1 LASAAICDESRK
13 MTQESGLKFEIVNV
27 SGCKRSLVAEIPAEE
42 TNRQI
47 DEFAREYAQ
56 KVKVPGFR
64 PGKVPL
70 AVIKQRFANDLRSDA
85 TQEIIRVCWKKALS
99 EHDLH
104 PLAEPTLEN
113 VQNEPDGS
121 LKFQLAF
128 EVLPAV
134 EIKDYKG
141 IPIKAAQ
148 PKVEDADIDESLMVL
163 QDQHAQY
170 VPVENSEISD
180 GHYVSFSYDVEIPGK
195 AKPVHEEEG
204 ACIVGDPRT
213 EEAFSRNLKGA
224 KVGDTRTFEV
234 SYAEDYRQ
242 KRLAGKTVRYTLVIK
257 EVKEKQ
263 LASLNDEFAKD
274 IGAESLEGLR
284 SRIKDDL
291 ITKSKQNAEKS
302 AREAAIDSILE
313 RHSFDVPECL
323 IHEEFENYVHQI
335 AANLAQQGID
345 INKTSIDWKK
355 MFEQRRPQSE
365 KEVRRSIALDAI
377 ARQEGIDISEEELDA
392 EFQKISENSGKS
404 AAAIKAQFEKDERIQ
419 GFRELLRR
427 NKALDFIHRNAN
439 ITEE

>member
-1 LASAAICDESRK
+1 MS
-13 MTQESGLKFEIVNV
+13 QESSLKFEIVNV
-27 SGCKRSLVAEIPAEE
+27 SGCKRSLAAEMPADEV
-42 TNRQI
+42 NRKI

-56 KVKVPGFR
+56 KAKVPGFR

-70 AVIKQRFANDLRSDA
+70 TVIKQRFANDLRGDA
-85 TQEIIRVCWKKALS
+85 TQEIIRLCWKNALS
-99 EHDLH
+99 EHNLH
-104 PLAEPTLEN
+104 PLAEPTIES
-113 VQNEPDGS
+113 VQNEPDGA

-128 EVLPAV
+128 EILPAV

-141 IPIKAAQ
+141 ISIKAPK
-148 PKVEDADIDESLMVL
+148 PKVEEADVDESLMVL
-163 QDQHAQY
+163 QDQNAQY
-170 VPVENSEISD
+170 VPVENSEIGD
-180 GHYVSFSYDVEIPGK
+180 GHFVSFSYDMEIPGK

-213 EEAFSRNLKGA
+213 EEVFSQNLRGA
-224 KVGDTRTFEV
+224 RVGETRTFEV

-242 KRLAGKTVRYTLVIK
+242 KRLAGKTVRYALTIK

-263 LASLNDEFAKD
+263 IANLNDEFAKD
-274 IGAESLEGLR
+274 IGVESLDDLKTK
-284 SRIKDDL
+284 IKDDL
-291 ITKSKQNAEKS
+291 ITKANRNAEKS

-323 IHEEFENYVHQI
+323 IHEDFENYVHQI
-335 AANLAQQGID
+335 AANMAHQGID

-377 ARQEGIDISEEELDA
+377 AGQEGIDISEEELDT
-392 EFQKISENSGKS
+392 EFQKLSEGSGKS

-419 GFRELLRR
+419 GFREHLRR
-427 NKALDFIHRNAN
+427 NKALDFIFRNAN

>member
-1 LASAAICDESRK
+1 MS
-13 MTQESGLKFEIVNV
+13 QESNLKFEIVNI
-27 SGCKRSLVAEIPAEE
+27 SGCKRNLVAEASAEE
-42 TNRQI
+42 TNRKI

-70 AVIKQRFANDLRSDA
+70 NVIKQRFANDLRSDA
-85 TQEIIRVCWKKALS
+85 TQEIIRLCWKNALS

-104 PLAEPTLEN
+104 PLAEPAIEN

-121 LKFQLAF
+121 LKFQVTF

-141 IPIKAAQ
+141 ISISAPQ
-148 PKVEDADIDESLMVL
+148 SKVEDADVDESLMYL
-163 QDQHAQY
+163 QDQNAQY
-170 VPVENSEISD
+170 VPVEDAQISD
-180 GHYVSFSYDVEIPGK
+180 GHYVSFSYEVEIPGR
-195 AKPVHEEEG
+195 AKPIHEEEG
-204 ACIVGDPRT
+204 ACIVGDSRT
-213 EEAFSRNLKGA
+213 EEAFSQNLRGA
-224 KVGDTRTFEV
+224 KVGDTRSFEV
-234 SYAEDYRQ
+234 SYPEDYRQ
-242 KRLAGKTVRYTLVIK
+242 RRLAGKTAGYKLTIK

-274 IGAESLEGLR
+274 IGAESLEALKVK
-284 SRIKDDL
+284 IKDDL
-291 ITKSKQNAEKS
+291 VTKAQRNAEKS

-323 IHEEFENYVHQI
+323 IQDEFENYVHQI

-377 ARQEGIDISEEELDA
+377 ARQEGIDISAEELDA
-392 EFQKISENSGKS
+392 EFEKLSEGSGKS

-427 NKALDFIHRNAN
+427 NKALDFVYRNAN
-439 ITEE
+439 ITGE